1 MRGTPLAML
10 AAQCNKLSSM
20 SPPPLADAAVG
31 KGFHP
36 WKKSGG
42 GGGAC
47 PSVTADSPEGRRLST
62 SSQQQPQQS
71 DSPAQSTAAT
81 ATAATTVTTATAA
94 SYSPTPQYG
103 KYIFFDVSCE
113 FSPFA

>member
-36 WKKSGG
+36 WKKSGQ
-42 GGGAC
+42 
-47 PSVTADSPEGRRLST
+47 SVTGDSPDGRRLSAQPD
-62 SSQQQPQQS
+62 SPASQQQQQHQHQQQQQQ
-71 DSPAQSTAAT
+71 PTSTAASSSST
-81 ATAATTVTTATAA
+81 ATTAATSTA
-94 SYSPTPQYG
+94 YSSAPQYG
-103 KYIFFDVSCE
+103 KAQFRATIE
-113 FSPFA
+113 E

>member
-36 WKKSGG
+36 WKKSGQ
-42 GGGAC
+42 
-47 PSVTADSPEGRRLST
+47 SVTGDSPDGRRLSAQPD
-62 SSQQQPQQS
+62 SPASQQQQQHQQQQQ
-71 DSPAQSTAAT
+71 PTSTAASSSST
-81 ATAATTVTTATAA
+81 ATTAATSTA
-94 SYSPTPQYG
+94 YSSAPQYG
-103 KYIFFDVSCE
+103 KAQFRATIE
-113 FSPFA
+113 E